1 MLQTMYMYIRMF
13 DSTINLLD
21 DGVIYFKTKFK
32 ISLYNDQLTNDK
44 YSYSILSSG
53 RKTYRCH
60 MKFQ

>member
-1 MLQTMYMYIRMF
+1 MF

-32 ISLYNDQLTNDK
+32 ISLYNDQLINDK